1 MEGIRHHVGACSAAG
16 LRAVVSV
23 AAMLSLCACSGGSPS
38 ADPAPKANGAP
49 ATAPPSSPK
58 ELCRRGVH
66 RTPRSNINVD
76 RALIVPLT
84 RVKKWVLS
92 TTSEIDWRTFSSS
105 LAHAPLS
112 EQVGVCVLTK
122 RDGSK
127 FDPGADEKPVESVV
141 TIVRPNGESTIFTI
155 GTLESNLDD
164 TPTTFA
170 RYG

>member
-1 MEGIRHHVGACSAAG
+1 MQGIRDRFGACLVAG
-16 LRAVVSV
+16 PRAVVS
-23 AAMLSLCACSGGSPS
+23 AAAILSLCACSGGSPS
-38 ADPAPKANGAP
+38 ADSAPKRTV
-49 ATAPPSSPK
+49 ATSPPGSPK
-58 ELCRRGVH
+58 ELCVRGVH
-66 RTPRSNINVD
+66 RTPRSNVSVE
-76 RALIVPLT
+76 RAVIVPLT

-92 TTSEIDWRTFSSS
+92 TTPQIEWRTFSSS
-105 LAHAPLS
+105 LANAPLS

-141 TIVRPNGESTIFTI
+141 AIVRPNGESTVFIL
-155 GTLESNLDD
+155 GTLESNLEV